1 MIRSMRTEDR
11 CPQLQITEEENRAYK
26 LPKSAVA
33 TRRPAGGCRC
43 YLTCCRDE
51 RHGRK
56 DLKDRVGEEPERG
69 ERLRSRA
76 RSGEGPEDASS
87 PVDAPGPHAG
97 PGAAWVPGG
106 GGRGQD
112 RGKQVGTARLRERGS
127 PGQPWPCF
135 TKTFY
140 HLLRHLKNKH
150 YVTKSILR
158 SRFKNQYNTLKG

>member
-33 TRRPAGGCRC
+33 TRRPAGGRRC

-51 RHGRK
+51 RLGRK

-69 ERLRSRA
+69 LGAGQGQEKDLKMPRA
-76 RSGEGPEDASS
+76 

-158 SRFKNQYNTLKG
+158 SRFKNQYNSLKG